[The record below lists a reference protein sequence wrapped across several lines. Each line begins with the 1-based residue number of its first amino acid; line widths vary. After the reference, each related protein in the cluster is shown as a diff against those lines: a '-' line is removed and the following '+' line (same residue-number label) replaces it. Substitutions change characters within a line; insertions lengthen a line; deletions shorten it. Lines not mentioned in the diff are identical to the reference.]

1 MRNKTKK
8 WTMLLSA
15 AAMTAC
21 LAVALPSVAASAEGE
36 TTTYTEIQSDG
47 FYMEKGAQVRLNA
60 TNPGIRFVTNVT
72 KAFYDSVFDV
82 YPTAA
87 SIEFYTE
94 IDKYGNT
101 DTGEAVEAI
110 STVDFATEFE
120 TKETVKYNGAIT
132 YENLSADQK
141 AAAYAMELEAYAKC
155 RVLDAEGNVLTDEE
169 GKSVIIGAKR
179 VDPVRSMRLVA
190 SAATLDPNYE
200 TKYDTT
206 EQGIIEK
213 YLGTI
218 DNSTDFNAYE
228 TINEAEGVS
237 PMDGTVA
244 TNYTVAYVNSKEVG
258 TVENGVVKF
267 DKEKMEAL
275 ASSTLGYSGTLTLFD
290 DQNNVYTSEFM
301 YVTQVLTTGT
311 DIGVFS
317 VNTDRTEHITGYYV
331 LGNNIQTSKT
341 NLDQDSATSGYQ
353 FHTKYGQGT
362 SVIGSTT
369 VAASTITV
377 GFVGTLDGRGYQW
390 RIEGP
395 GELGIF
401 AYLGDG
407 AVIKNIK
414 IESYSTQNIQ
424 NRTYVGNSVL
434 AYKSAGKVTLENV
447 YVKISHNA
455 FKTSHNKYLIYTK
468 DANLYMNNVVVENTV
483 YNKAVVGG
491 VLFHS
496 DGGRGSLV
504 SESYQNSR
512 FQNVYVIAGTA
523 DDPST
528 TDEDE
533 TVVPYMACWHT
544 TAWDAKK
551 EEIRN
556 IVAGNDTPES
566 YDNSG
571 TMYYSEQY
579 NNIKRYVTLEDLY
592 ATFTESNP
600 LPWNLVDGALV
611 WNQ

>member
-36 TTTYTEIQSDG
+36 TTETTYTEIQSDG

-101 DTGEAVEAI
+101 DTGEAVKAI

-179 VDPVRSMRLVA
+179 VDSVRSMRLVA

-206 EQGIIEK
+206 EQGIIKK

-275 ASSTLGYSGTLTLFD
+275 TSSTLGYSGTLTLFD

-317 VNTDRTEHITGYYV
+317 VNADRTEHITGYYV
-331 LGNNIQTSKT
+331 LGNDIQSTKQ
-341 NLDQDSATSGYQ
+341 NFDQDASTPKLYE
-353 FHTKYGQGT
+353 FHTKYT
-362 SVIGSTT
+362 SSTNYSAMTIGF
-369 VAASTITV
+369 A
-377 GFVGTLDGRGYQW
+377 GTLDGRGCQW
-390 RIEGP
+390 KIEGP
-395 GELGIF
+395 TEAGLF
-401 AYLGDG
+401 AYLAGG
-407 AVIKNIK
+407 AKIKNINFDF
-414 IESYSTQNIQ
+414 YSTQNYQ
-424 NRTYVGNSVL
+424 NRTKMGNNVL
-434 AYKSAGKVTLENV
+434 AATMTNTSGEAVNIENT
-447 YVKISHNA
+447 YIKISHNA
-455 FKTSHNKYLIYTK
+455 YANHATSPYNKTLIFNKTAY
-468 DANLYMNNVVVENTV
+468 LYMNNVVVENTL
-483 YNKAVVGG
+483 YKATANSGA
-491 VLFHS
+491 LFFS
-496 DGGRGSLV
+496 DGGRYSLTN
-504 SESYQNSR
+504 ESYQNGR

-528 TDEDE
+528 TDVDE
-533 TVVPYMACWHT
+533 TVVADIARWSLS
-544 TAWDAKK
+544 AAAN
-551 EEIRN
+551 R
-556 IVAGNDTPES
+556 IVAGNDTQ
-566 YDNSG
+566 G
-571 TMYYSEQY
+571 TASFKY

-592 ATFTESNP
+592 DTFTESNP